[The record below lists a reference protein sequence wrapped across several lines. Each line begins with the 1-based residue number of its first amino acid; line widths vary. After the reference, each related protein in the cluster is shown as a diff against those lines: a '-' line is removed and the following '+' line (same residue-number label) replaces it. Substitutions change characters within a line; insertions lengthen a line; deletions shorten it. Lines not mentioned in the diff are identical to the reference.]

1 PVVCGYCYTQL
12 TDTLQETNGLLDAER
27 QPKLPIAALRALI
40 VRPSAAI
47 AAEALDLTRREA
59 VSAEPVAR
67 RTAPQHA

>member
-1 PVVCGYCYTQL
+1 CYTQL